1 MGVYFRTFI
10 ARFPFDF
17 VFCVPT
23 VILKFMA
30 FPGVINKF
38 FFLLWYHFELTLCQF
53 IKKKTH
59 VRLILDL
66 IVNNDVMILL

>member
-10 ARFPFDF
+10 ARFSFDF

-38 FFLLWYHFELTLCQF
+38 FFPALISFWTNSLSVY
-53 IKKKTH
+53 KKKTH
-59 VRLILDL
+59 VRLVLDL

>member
-23 VILKFMA
+23 VILQFMT
-30 FPGVINKF
+30 FPVVINKF
-38 FFLLWYHFELTLCQF
+38 FTRFD
-53 IKKKTH
+53 I
-59 VRLILDL
+59 IL
-66 IVNNDVMILL
+66 N